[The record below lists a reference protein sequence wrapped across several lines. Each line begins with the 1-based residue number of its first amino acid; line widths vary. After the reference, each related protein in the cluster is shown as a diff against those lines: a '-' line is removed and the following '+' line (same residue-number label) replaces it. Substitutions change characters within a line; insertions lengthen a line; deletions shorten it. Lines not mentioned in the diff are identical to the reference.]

1 MERNQC
7 TRQLGGTRI
16 WNSHLYQSAIRFPAQ
31 QPATSAFAR
40 GQSGRRLSARHRDS
54 LNWDGRDIYLR
65 LEGAKSGVYVYLNGK
80 EVGYSEDSKN
90 PAEFLINK
98 YLQPGKN
105 SLVVKCFR
113 YSTGSYLECQ
123 DFWRLSGIERDVF
136 LFSQPKTAVQDFEV
150 VSTLDDTY
158 KNGIFKLDVN
168 VTNHTAANKNVTV
181 TYELL
186 DADKKV
192 VTSAETPCNVSAD
205 GKNTVTFNASLNNVK
220 TWTSEQPNLYKLLIS
235 LKKMEK

>member
-1 MERNQC
+1 MAPERNRKRC
-7 TRQLGGTRI
+7 I
-16 WNSHLYQSAIRFPAQ
+16 
-31 QPATSAFAR
+31 
-40 GQSGRRLSARHRDS
+40 
-54 LNWDGRDIYLR
+54 
-65 LEGAKSGVYVYLNGK
+65 
-80 EVGYSEDSKN
+80 
-90 PAEFLINK
+90 
-98 YLQPGKN
+98 
-105 SLVVKCFR
+105 LVL
-113 YSTGSYLECQ
+113 TA
-123 DFWRLSGIERDVF
+123 
-136 LFSQPKTAVQDFEV
+136 KTAVQDFEV

-192 VTSAETPCNVSAD
+192 VTSAETPCSVSAD

-235 LKKMEK
+235 FKRRWKNNRSYSVQCRLPSL